1 MMEMTAEI
9 PKAAKNLFETL
20 LQQVKSP
27 YNLIRYKALQ
37 IIRSMGLVCIEEPFI
52 QKVLD
57 TIPEMVEKAKLQF
70 GVSYGDEEAE
80 KRDISVAGM
89 TKEFL
94 QKALHRYL
102 ISSAQ
107 SIETSKILQTKNI
120 FGYDDRARIEAQIAR
135 KAKDKK
141 PKSKCRQ
148 EFDFAKHI
156 NFIFRAN
163 ARRVQQARRGS
174 RHI

>member
-9 PKAAKNLFETL
+9 PQAAKSLFETL

-27 YNLIRYKALQ
+27 YNLIRYKAIQ

-52 QKVLD
+52 QNLLD
-57 TIPEMVEKAKLQF
+57 MIPEMVDKAKMQF
-70 GVSYGDEEAE
+70 GVSYGDEIAE

-89 TKEFL
+89 TKELL
-94 QKALHRYL
+94 QKVLQRYL

-120 FGYDDRARIEAQIAR
+120 FGKDDKARIEAQIAR
-135 KAKDKK
+135 KAKEKK
-141 PKSKCRQ
+141 PKS
-148 EFDFAKHI
+148 
-156 NFIFRAN
+156 N
-163 ARRVQQARRGS
+163 
-174 RHI
+174 